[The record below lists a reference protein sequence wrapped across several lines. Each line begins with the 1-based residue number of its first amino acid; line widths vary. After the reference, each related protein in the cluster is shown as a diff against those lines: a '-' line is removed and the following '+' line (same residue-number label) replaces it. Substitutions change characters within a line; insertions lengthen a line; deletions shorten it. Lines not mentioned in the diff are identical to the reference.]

1 MKSPKAPK
9 PTAEENA
16 MVRRQQMELD
26 EETAKTEKRLK
37 AVSRGTLGTKSL
49 LASGKTSKAKSPA
62 KGAIAGASNAG
73 SRFTGYNA
81 RIGLTR
87 NR

>member
-9 PTAEENA
+9 PTAEETA

-49 LASGKTSKAKSPA
+49 LASAKTSKAKSPA
-62 KGAIAGASNAG
+62 KAASVSNAG